1 MSKAMKFSRSQFLQ
15 WDTGRKT
22 SVGWP
27 VTGMAVFSVV
37 ERGVIW
43 CESTE
48 HGGQFMKRS
57 KAEQLVHE
65 LVHQGAVWVKATRK
79 PTNKQI
85 LSNLRRNK

>member
-57 KAEQLVHE
+57 AAEQLVAQLE
-65 LVHQGAVWVKATRK
+65 HQGAVWVKATRK

>member
-1 MSKAMKFSRSQFLQ
+1 MSKAMKFSRSQFLH

-27 VTGMAVFSVV
+27 VYGMAVFSVV
-37 ERGVIW
+37 ERGVVW
-43 CESTE
+43 MESTE
-48 HGGQFMKRS
+48 HGGHFMKRAA
-57 KAEQLVHE
+57 AEKLVHM
-65 LVHQGAVWVKATRK
+65 LTAQGAEWTKATRK